1 MGKGGLLFSYGVSN
15 SGKTYTIQ
23 GGAEGSQEGEE
34 KGLIPRAI
42 DVIFNSIEGMEC
54 QQAVGVHALDR
65 TTASD
70 NVLQVRP
77 VRQTAVELPMT
88 EDEETLLPEVTQGAS
103 STVDIPTEGTSE
115 AAHPDRVISS

>member
-54 QQAVGVHALDR
+54 QLAVSIHALDR

-77 VRQTAVELPMT
+77 VRQTAVELPLT

-103 STVDIPTEGTSE
+103 ITVDTPTEGTSE
-115 AAHPDRVISS
+115 AAHPD